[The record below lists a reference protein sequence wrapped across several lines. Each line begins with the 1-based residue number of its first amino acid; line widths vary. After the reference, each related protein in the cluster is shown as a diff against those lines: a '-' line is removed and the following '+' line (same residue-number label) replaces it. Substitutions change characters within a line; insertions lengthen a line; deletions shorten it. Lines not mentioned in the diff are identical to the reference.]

1 MASVLVTGASRG
13 IGLATCV
20 SLARSGHQVF
30 GTMRDPDGAPELSRV
45 AASESLPIT
54 ISSMD
59 VNSDDSVRDGVGG
72 ILNEH
77 GRLDVLVNN
86 AGIERQGTIEELDL
100 AEFRAVMETNYF
112 GALRCMQAVLPS
124 MRTQGKG
131 WIVNVTSVPGR
142 STSSPLGPY
151 RASKFALE
159 AISEALGQEVE
170 ALGIRVAI
178 VQPAIIDTDLA
189 RAISESSYPEKRM
202 AWLSRASP
210 QTPTGPELVAD
221 KIREIIEDRSPGL
234 RHPVGHPARSG
245 RRRTDRRL
253 GLSRRR

>member
-1 MASVLVTGASRG
+1 MSSVLVTGASRG

-20 SLARSGHQVF
+20 ALARSGYQVF
-30 GTMRDPDGAPELSRV
+30 GTMRDPEGAPELSRV
-45 AASESLPIT
+45 AESESLPIA

-59 VNSDDSVRDGVGG
+59 VTSDDSVRDGVAR

-86 AGIERQGTIEELDL
+86 AGIERRGTIEKLDL

-131 WIVNVTSVPGR
+131 WIVNVTSVAGR
-142 STSSPLGPY
+142 AAFTPLGPY

-170 ALGIRVAI
+170 ALGVRVAI
-178 VQPAIIDTDLA
+178 VQPGIIDTDLA
-189 RAISESSYPEKRM
+189 RAISESSHPNEKRM
-202 AWLSRASP
+202 AGLASH

-221 KIREIIEDRSPGL
+221 KIRKIIEDKSPGL
-234 RHPVGHPARSG
+234 RHPVGPPARRG